1 MTGSKNDNET
11 LAAAPDALLT
21 AGKDATIELSEAELS
36 GVSGGTDKMKQLQDM
51 TSNAAMT
58 GQKPLKNPTS
68 TYGARRPACVEE
80 RPRSRPHRLT
90 CRSRG
95 WSWRRVPPTGI
106 STTCPIHAP
115 SSVSLH
121 RLGWTSAPLRHLR

>member
-1 MTGSKNDNET
+1 MKRADVVFQYLAFRTAKLERQYLSPPLEASMTGSKNDNET

-58 GQKPLKNPTS
+58 GQKAAEKS
-68 TYGARRPACVEE
+68 DQYI
-80 RPRSRPHRLT
+80 RS
-90 CRSRG
+90 
-95 WSWRRVPPTGI
+95 
-106 STTCPIHAP
+106 
-115 SSVSLH
+115 
-121 RLGWTSAPLRHLR
+121 